1 MLLKTTKL
9 EKTRKITKTQNP
21 PGGMGSW
28 LERAYSN
35 FLLLLGYNPL
45 AEMLFGPCYL
55 GSKGLQNIRKRSLAK
70 GEASWKLR
78 MAHKLV
84 FGQPILFFSNRPA
97 KNQQANFSKKFPKTL
112 YKCLWITQEIPKK
125 F

>member
-9 EKTRKITKTQNP
+9 EKTEKSQNHKNAKSSL
-21 PGGMGSW
+21 GGMGSG

-35 FLLLLGYNPL
+35 LLLLISYNAS

-55 GSKGLQNIRKRSLAK
+55 GSKGLQNIRKRSPAK
-70 GEASWKLR
+70 GEASWKLQ

-84 FGQPILFFSNRPA
+84 LEQRILLFPYRPA
-97 KNQQANFSKKFPKTL
+97 KNQQAV
-112 YKCLWITQEIPKK
+112 
-125 F
+125 